1 MKKMHII
8 AALLAMLIPVTQVW
22 AGSSS
27 KYYAQLKT
35 TVKSGLG
42 KVYAA
47 TASTAESS
55 RSYNASSS
63 TSSTKQTTTSG
74 GSVSGFYAYA
84 KPDYGYKFVK
94 WTDTSGNS
102 KSTNAEYTNFSL
114 NASGTKNGT
123 LTTEYYA
130 YFEEKTHYTVNLAVP
145 AVSGGFASYSVT
157 GDNGYSRS
165 QHTSDG
171 SFKAYSDETYAITCT
186 RSDED
191 AYEFK
196 GWEIDG
202 VLTETSSTTLSQ
214 KFTSGAAVKAVLKE
228 KTKYAVTLAKPAVEV
243 GFQSYTVTRTPTGT
257 FNGSSFSQGGSFEAH
272 DGETYTFKCT
282 ISNTYKYEFVGWAI
296 TENGTMTT
304 NSSAELTKTFS
315 SPTTTV
321 AAVLREKAH
330 YTVYLERPA
339 VSAGFGS
346 YTVTGPTGF
355 DGSGLSNGGT
365 MTAYYDGT
373 YNFICTVGNTYAYEF
388 VGWDVNGTVTQTSST
403 TLSKQFSS
411 EATVKAV
418 LREKVNYAVTLAM
431 PELAVGFNGYTVT
444 GPSGF
449 DGSGLSNGGPI
460 KSYYDGAYN
469 FECAI
474 NDEYY
479 KFVKWTVTDSNGTL
493 LEESTDRPFSKTFT
507 APVTVTAVLAAKEP
521 YEVTFVT
528 PEHVIGYSITGPNGA
543 VPISA
548 EGKATVYELNSYII
562 NCEYDDENYELVNW
576 TVSDSSGSSESSAST
591 LAKTFTSDA
600 TVTVT
605 LAKIEAFIA
614 TCPAVPFGCSYKVRG
629 GTTTSDETVTTT
641 EKKVKGAKGQPLT
654 VTLSTATA
662 GSGYVFAGWY
672 IENQDGSKTY
682 ISKDSSVTQ
691 TFETHVTIG
700 ADFVSASSTSKAAL
714 VVKASGGYGE
724 YDDLKV
730 ALDSLESGDIITIC
744 KSATLAESAG
754 VPQGVTMTVASG
766 VTLTVA
772 IGQTLY
778 VDGAVNGTISGTVSQ
793 CTKLIKQTGDGTDD
807 SGKPKPF
814 NPYGSVKYWKTTI
827 TSSSIT
833 ISGASSHATIMN
845 GYGQSFRFTLSSSA
859 KLIRC
864 TKNASIAV
872 NHITGFVSESTSVN
886 VVNNTVGS
894 DMVILLGADCVINGG
909 LSSKTGFAGVVDCA
923 NNNCSTVSGV
933 EVSGNNGKATFLN
946 CPSFTGRKVIN
957 ITHDYFNCTK
967 VTLSSFNAGG
977 SPILN
982 FYDCGTASS
991 QASFSASFSKG
1002 PSDTSKFNFYSGFYA
1017 SMTYKTCYVIYGGYY
1032 KSNPGSEGSYL
1043 ATGLNLKAKTE
1054 SVSGTSFYHVYVD
1067 VPDNVAQIGD
1077 STSNQYETL
1086 QEAVNA
1092 VANGQTIKL
1101 LKNYDVNETVM
1112 VTSGKSFTLN
1122 LSGYSIVGTSG
1133 KIINNGTVRIVDHSG
1148 GNGACSYAIDNNG
1161 TMDITYGTYSGIITL
1176 NSGMLTTHNGKFTG
1190 TIEFGDGVSN
1200 PADVV
1205 AINGGMFK
1213 KSVRNLLIGDF
1224 CEVSHNGLYY
1234 VGEFPYAIKS
1244 SASLSGA
1251 EKSWSLTAL
1260 SSADR
1265 TIYLKASKTRSAFNS
1280 DADWERYAELDSRLT
1295 PYRGFTIDC
1304 VLSFD
1309 RAVAKGSVKAYANA
1323 KVNVSDTLDRALA
1336 ANESYRVLSPKVA
1349 SAGYYQIDFYRFL
1362 VGEDCPTTLSA
1373 GIADVNSANP
1383 GTVAT
1388 IELEL
1393 CHSNRTTHVLNRD
1406 YAIATCRYMLG
1417 GKKAAIDRGAR
1428 RVAYN
1433 SLTEA
1438 VADVQDGE
1446 TILVGADTSE
1456 NVTFNNPGTYVINE
1470 YGFAFTGSATAKE
1483 GYDFAET
1490 TGTDA
1495 NGFVTHT
1502 YVVSTIGPSHPA
1514 DYVVI
1519 PSEHLTEWE
1528 TDNGITGSTESEIR
1542 EALKQ
1547 EDDNGIAK
1555 WENVVMGQNGGD
1567 KPAIETSTNG
1577 TETVA
1582 DMVVSFKAPENTG
1595 YTVKYAFD
1603 KVDDAGSVV
1612 ASGTAQENPQLD
1624 LTQVTTAGEPAYF
1637 KMRAVLESNDHSIT
1651 TNVPVEHTVGVL
1663 KVESSAT
1670 YTIIAV
1676 PWKSFHNTDV
1686 NVSELVHAASLSEDD
1701 MLQAYDDEGNLKS
1714 WRVSKDGVWV
1724 KMTEQQE
1731 DGQLVVTPDPAGF
1744 GIARGK
1750 GAWLK
1755 RSNTSKPIYLMGM
1768 PPTSETVTTTLPAAE
1783 SSAKPS
1789 WNLVASPKLET
1800 VDIASKFKDNTAD
1813 EIIVPTAGTPK
1824 HYTCKNGEWGYPGAE
1839 ETITKPGPGGKTIT
1853 IIQST
1858 RITDDTRITPGTGFW
1873 YLNKDNTSKTISW

>member
-1 MKKMHII
+1 
-8 AALLAMLIPVTQVW
+8 
-22 AGSSS
+22 
-27 KYYAQLKT
+27 
-35 TVKSGLG
+35 
-42 KVYAA
+42 
-47 TASTAESS
+47 
-55 RSYNASSS
+55 
-63 TSSTKQTTTSG
+63 
-74 GSVSGFYAYA
+74 
-84 KPDYGYKFVK
+84 
-94 WTDTSGNS
+94 
-102 KSTNAEYTNFSL
+102 
-114 NASGTKNGT
+114 
-123 LTTEYYA
+123 
-130 YFEEKTHYTVNLAVP
+130 
-145 AVSGGFASYSVT
+145 
-157 GDNGYSRS
+157 
-165 QHTSDG
+165 
-171 SFKAYSDETYAITCT
+171 
-186 RSDED
+186 
-191 AYEFK
+191 
-196 GWEIDG
+196 
-202 VLTETSSTTLSQ
+202 
-214 KFTSGAAVKAVLKE
+214 
-228 KTKYAVTLAKPAVEV
+228 
-243 GFQSYTVTRTPTGT
+243 
-257 FNGSSFSQGGSFEAH
+257 
-272 DGETYTFKCT
+272 
-282 ISNTYKYEFVGWAI
+282 
-296 TENGTMTT
+296 
-304 NSSAELTKTFS
+304 
-315 SPTTTV
+315 
-321 AAVLREKAH
+321 
-330 YTVYLERPA
+330 
-339 VSAGFGS
+339 
-346 YTVTGPTGF
+346 
-355 DGSGLSNGGT
+355 
-365 MTAYYDGT
+365 
-373 YNFICTVGNTYAYEF
+373 
-388 VGWDVNGTVTQTSST
+388 
-403 TLSKQFSS
+403 
-411 EATVKAV
+411 
-418 LREKVNYAVTLAM
+418 
-431 PELAVGFNGYTVT
+431 
-444 GPSGF
+444 
-449 DGSGLSNGGPI
+449 
-460 KSYYDGAYN
+460 
-469 FECAI
+469 
-474 NDEYY
+474 
-479 KFVKWTVTDSNGTL
+479 
-493 LEESTDRPFSKTFT
+493 
-507 APVTVTAVLAAKEP
+507 
-521 YEVTFVT
+521 
-528 PEHVIGYSITGPNGA
+528 
-543 VPISA
+543 
-548 EGKATVYELNSYII
+548 
-562 NCEYDDENYELVNW
+562 
-576 TVSDSSGSSESSAST
+576 
-591 LAKTFTSDA
+591 
-600 TVTVT
+600 
-605 LAKIEAFIA
+605 
-614 TCPAVPFGCSYKVRG
+614 
-629 GTTTSDETVTTT
+629 
-641 EKKVKGAKGQPLT
+641 
-654 VTLSTATA
+654 
-662 GSGYVFAGWY
+662 
-672 IENQDGSKTY
+672 
-682 ISKDSSVTQ
+682 
-691 TFETHVTIG
+691 
-700 ADFVSASSTSKAAL
+700 
-714 VVKASGGYGE
+714 
-724 YDDLKV
+724 
-730 ALDSLESGDIITIC
+730 
-744 KSATLAESAG
+744 
-754 VPQGVTMTVASG
+754 
-766 VTLTVA
+766 
-772 IGQTLY
+772 
-778 VDGAVNGTISGTVSQ
+778 
-793 CTKLIKQTGDGTDD
+793 
-807 SGKPKPF
+807 
-814 NPYGSVKYWKTTI
+814 
-827 TSSSIT
+827 
-833 ISGASSHATIMN
+833 
-845 GYGQSFRFTLSSSA
+845 
-859 KLIRC
+859 
-864 TKNASIAV
+864 
-872 NHITGFVSESTSVN
+872 
-886 VVNNTVGS
+886 
-894 DMVILLGADCVINGG
+894 MVILLGADCVINGG

-1133 KIINNGTVRIVDHSG
+1133 KIVNNGTVRIVDHSG

-1260 SSADR
+1260 SSTDR
-1265 TIYLKASKTRSAFNS
+1265 TIYLKASKTRSSFNS
-1280 DADWERYAELDSRLT
+1280 DADWDRYAELDSRLT

-1373 GIADVNSANP
+1373 GIADVNSANS

-1417 GKKAAIDRGAR
+1417 GWKAAIDRGQTR
-1428 RVAYN
+1428 SVYN
-1433 SLTEA
+1433 SLTAA
-1438 VADVQDGE
+1438 VADVRDGE

-1470 YGFAFTGSATAKE
+1470 YGFAFTGSATAKD

-1502 YVVSTIGPSHPA
+1502 YVVSAAGPAHPA

-1528 TDNGITGSTESEIR
+1528 SDNGITTGSTESEIR
-1542 EALKQ
+1542 DALKK
-1547 EDDNGIAK
+1547 EDENGIAK
-1555 WENVVMGQNGGD
+1555 WENVVMGQNGAVA
-1567 KPAIETSTNG
+1567 PAIETSTNG

-1603 KVDDAGSVV
+1603 KVDNAGSVL
-1612 ASGTAQENPQLD
+1612 ASGTAQANPQLD
-1624 LTQVTTAGEPAYF
+1624 LTQVTTAGTPAYF

-1663 KVESSAT
+1663 KVDSSAT
-1670 YTIIAV
+1670 NTIIAV

-1701 MLQAYDDEGNLKS
+1701 RLQVWDYDDEGKLKSKS
-1714 WRVSKDGVWV
+1714 WRVRKDGERGVWV

-1731 DGQLVVTPDPAGF
+1731 DGSQVVTPDPAGF

-1750 GAWLK
+1750 GAWLM
-1755 RSNTSKPIYLMGM
+1755 RRDTSKPIYLMGM
-1768 PPTSETVTTTLPAAE
+1768 PPTSDDTATTTLDAASGE
-1783 SSAKPS
+1783 DPS
-1789 WNLVASPKLET
+1789 WNLVASPKLEA
-1800 VDIASKFKDNTAD
+1800 VDIASKFKDNTDD

-1824 HYTCKNGEWGYPGAE
+1824 HYTCKSGAWGYPGATVTE
-1839 ETITKPGPGGKTIT
+1839 TKTLPNGQTITVIKTEHK
-1853 IIQST
+1853 
-1858 RITDDTRITPGTGFW
+1858 TDDTTITPGTGFW
-1873 YLNKDNTSKTISW
+1873 YLNKGNTSKTISW